1 MRFLGDAVRG
11 FRLGTVR
18 ANGDREMNSQ
28 EFEKA
33 MLDVGKTF
41 ASPEDIRQ
49 HEELTRQQKLK
60 LLQQWEYDL
69 KLLLVASEENMPS
82 QGSKG
87 DTTGSSAELMQQI
100 HKALAQM
107 GAGVDPEKSGPAKSA
122 GIEVPDDGTPSK
134 AASARKSRA
143 AS

>member
-11 FRLGTVR
+11 FRIDTAR
-18 ANGDREMNSQ
+18 ANGDKEMNSQ
-28 EFEKA
+28 EFDRA
-33 MLDVGKTF
+33 LLDVGKTF

-49 HEELTRQQKLK
+49 RDDLTRQQKLK

-82 QGSKG
+82 QGSNG
-87 DTTGSSAELMQQI
+87 DTGSSAELMQQI
-100 HKALAQM
+100 HRALAQM
-107 GAGVDPEKSGPAKSA
+107 GAGADPEKSGPAKSA
-122 GIEVPDDGTPSK
+122 GIEVPDDGAPSE
-134 AASARKSRA
+134 AASARKSRT